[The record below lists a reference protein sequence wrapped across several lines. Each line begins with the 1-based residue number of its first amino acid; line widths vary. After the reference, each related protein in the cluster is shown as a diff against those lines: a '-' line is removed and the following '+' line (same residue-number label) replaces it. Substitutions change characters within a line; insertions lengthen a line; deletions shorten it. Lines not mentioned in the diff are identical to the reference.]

1 MEPQRFDGMLMEIL
15 QDRKTIAG
23 FLDAMFGFLSRN
35 TDFYYEQKS
44 KDDKIGFP
52 PGMKEQIVL
61 KVLQKFDPKY
71 RYATDTMEVAPAI
84 QEVEVRTTEE
94 LPNEKDSEMKELPS
108 VEKPQS
114 TPVAAETKFFS
125 SNEFHNGA
133 SFDSYCWS
141 QSSTEIELHIR
152 LPENHKSSKHIAIQ
166 IEAAHIKVTS
176 KLNPKADP
184 IFNGFLSAK
193 CKHNDALWTI
203 SEGKLQIT
211 LDKMKEAWWDR
222 LMDGEPAIDVSKIDC
237 SKYIDELP
245 PDSQTAIEK
254 LRWEQQQKEAG
265 IPSEAERDNL
275 KRLRQ
280 AWDADGSP
288 FKGQPF
294 DPSMVKFN

>member
-23 FLDAMFGFLSRN
+23 FLDAVFGFLSRN
-35 TDFYYEQKS
+35 TDFYYEQTN

-71 RYATDTMEVAPAI
+71 RYATDTMEVSPAI
-84 QEVEVRTTEE
+84 QEIEVRTTEE
-94 LPNEKDSEMKELPS
+94 PSTSPDAEMEEVTKPPPTQETE
-108 VEKPQS
+108 VE
-114 TPVAAETKFFS
+114 FFT

-133 SFDSYCWS
+133 CFDNYCWS
-141 QSSTEIELHIR
+141 QTSTEIELHIR
-152 LPENHKSSKHIAIQ
+152 LPANHKSSKNISIQ
-166 IEAAHIKVTS
+166 IEANHIKVTS
-176 KLNPKADP
+176 KLDANAEP
-184 IFNGFLSAK
+184 IFDGTLSAK

-222 LMDGEPAIDVSKIDC
+222 LVDGDPAIDVSKID
-237 SKYIDELP
+237 STKFIDELP
-245 PDSQTAIEK
+245 PDSQAAIEK

-265 IPSEAERDNL
+265 IPSETEKDNL
-275 KRLRQ
+275 ERLRQ